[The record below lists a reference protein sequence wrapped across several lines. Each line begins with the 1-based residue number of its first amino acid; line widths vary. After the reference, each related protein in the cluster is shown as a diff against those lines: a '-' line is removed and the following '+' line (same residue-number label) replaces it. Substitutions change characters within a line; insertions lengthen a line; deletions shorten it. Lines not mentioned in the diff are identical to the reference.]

1 MQSFTKTAWTDNA
14 LPSISAAQLNRIES
28 GIFLA
33 SAPLVT
39 VLPST
44 PVDGQECNYLADA
57 TNGVV
62 WHLVYRSATGKWH
75 YTGGPELY
83 GYILTEESTTSGAF
97 TDLTTPGPSLTAPL
111 AGTYDLEWNFRG
123 YNTASQNAC
132 VMSLNIAGATPVETD
147 GADVYA
153 FGASTGYIPTAIS
166 RRRLTLTAGAPVK
179 AQYKYSGPI
188 GGSTSY
194 FMKRTLTMRPVVVG

>member
-1 MQSFTKTAWTDNA
+1 MAQAYTKTTWVPNA
-14 LPSISAAQLNRIES
+14 PPGVSADRLNNIET

-83 GYILTEESTTSGAF
+83 GYIFTEESTTSGAF
-97 TDLTTPGPSLTAPL
+97 IDLTTPGPSLTAPL

-123 YNTASQNAC
+123 YN
-132 VMSLNIAGATPVETD
+132 
-147 GADVYA
+147 
-153 FGASTGYIPTAIS
+153 
-166 RRRLTLTAGAPVK
+166 
-179 AQYKYSGPI
+179 
-188 GGSTSY
+188 
-194 FMKRTLTMRPVVVG
+194 